1 MYVLEWLE
9 ISSLV
14 SWPYIVTRY
23 MLPLSILVMLMMLAV
38 EYLHPGWFARSYN
51 SPSELFIS
59 DAIAE
64 KL

>member
-38 EYLHPGWFARSYN
+38 EYLHPGWFVRSYN
-51 SPSELFIS
+51 SPSKLFIS